1 MIWRKKNRT
10 FIIST
15 IMILSLIMIL
25 PGCSAEPEGESRSTP
40 ENNEENAPAEQ
51 TEIDEEPEIAD
62 EEELVSVGDQG
73 DDDEAIISDP
83 VEEETITQP
92 SLPVVADGDY
102 LLALVSK
109 DTVLKSDYVPSDLQ
123 PVPSYMKPSYSMQ
136 LRAVALQNLE
146 QLWSAAAYD
155 GVELH
160 IRSAYRSYTTQA
172 GLFADYASRHGEE
185 EANRFSARPGQS
197 EHQLG
202 TTVDFGGTS
211 VDFSAA
217 FAETPQGKWLADN
230 AWYFGFAMS
239 YPAGKE
245 QITGY
250 IFEPW
255 HFRFIGIEEAA
266 EWKASGKPLI
276 KYLETKPQ
284 YYE

>member
-1 MIWRKKNRT
+1 ML
-10 FIIST
+10 FL
-15 IMILSLIMIL
+15 ILIL
-25 PGCSAEPEGESRSTP
+25 PGCSTEPEEEIVTVVEDYEEPGVLELP
-40 ENNEENAPAEQ
+40 EVE
-51 TEIDEEPEIAD
+51 EEPEPKDIPEPESPD
-62 EEELVSVGDQG
+62 DQV
-73 DDDEAIISDP
+73 DVDISSDP
-83 VEEETITQP
+83 VEDTDNVQP
-92 SLPVVADGDY
+92 SHPVIVDGDY

-109 DTVLKSDYVPSDLQ
+109 DTLLKSDYIPSDLQ
-123 PVPSYMKPSYSMQ
+123 PVPSHMKPSYSMQ
-136 LRAVALQNLE
+136 LRAAALHNLE
-146 QLWSAAAYD
+146 LLWNAAAYD

-160 IRSAYRSYTTQA
+160 IRSAYRSYSTQA

-202 TTVDFGGTS
+202 TTVDFGGTA

-245 QITGY
+245 NVTGY

-266 EWKASGKPLI
+266 EWKVSGMALI
-276 KYLETKPQ
+276 EYLESKPQ
-284 YYE
+284 FFE